1 MTTSRFKHD
10 RVPLWLL
17 LSNPNHTYRSYPCYY
32 IPFRLFYQPPIFII
46 KIHPVRHRRVRQKAL
61 WFFHEKDRLTTFLPK
76 IDSQPCQHPNFRNYC
91 RNYWNTWS
99 ETERGHRKSI
109 ERYQRASRTSPPR
122 CPVSGKYREK
132 VRRIVCKFQRG
143 WYHAPCNYSRENAAA
158 SFSRVASSSVVPV
171 VNSTKLGALPP
182 RPRGERKGARITMG
196 EALSWKVSWN
206 RRCREIEKRKKTAS
220 KLWESLSS
228 CFVILPSRI
237 DRLYREEKRVFGQ
250 DARMFS
256 CCLSRLSIIIRR
268 NGDFHR

>member
-91 RNYWNTWS
+91 RNYWNTRS

-206 RRCREIEKRKKTAS
+206 RRCREIEKKKTAS